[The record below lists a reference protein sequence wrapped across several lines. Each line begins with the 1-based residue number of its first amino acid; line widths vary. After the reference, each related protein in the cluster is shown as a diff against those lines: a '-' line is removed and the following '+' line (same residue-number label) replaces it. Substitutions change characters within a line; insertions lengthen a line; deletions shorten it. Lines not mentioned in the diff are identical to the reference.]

1 MRYEQMIR
9 GHQGTDEALV
19 PPPWS
24 PANAGVVSRRAW
36 LRMAAGATVF
46 GSAVGAGLLRS
57 KAAAAEGP
65 GGSGPGIGLAEPIPT
80 TLNIA
85 GVDVHVQ
92 APPLTGPDTDPSTV
106 TNFSG
111 ASAIAFISGLVDRHD
126 RRTGETRTLPFQ
138 FTDMRFMQGEFR
150 GRDGHQRDATF
161 AFI

>member
-1 MRYEQMIR
+1 MRYEEAIR
-9 GHQGTDEALV
+9 GGTSRQEASIS
-19 PPPWS
+19 PSWS
-24 PANAGVVSRRAW
+24 ATEVGAMSRRAW

-46 GSAVGAGLLRS
+46 GAAAGAGLLPS
-57 KAAAAEGP
+57 AAAAATGP
-65 GGSGPGIGLAEPIPT
+65 GLSGPGIGLAEPIPA

-92 APPLTGPDTDPSTV
+92 GPPFTGPDTDPATV

-111 ASAIAFISGLVDRHD
+111 TSAIAFISGSVDRHD
-126 RRTGETRTLPFQ
+126 RRTGETRTLPFL
-138 FTDMRFMQGEFR
+138 FTDMRFMQGVFR